1 MLYSMTVYKWRCYD
15 SKKGIDFDFSFKSG
29 DNKNYWYY
37 LDNKP
42 LCPNAIV
49 LSGGFNT
56 GKTTLFQMLK
66 YIQDI
71 VLNHKIPCE
80 DVNVKLK
87 FLVNGSIYSY
97 HVIKEGEKLTEK
109 LNDNECCG
117 QKSVVQ
123 HTSPTVYNWFS
134 KIKFISSIYDTN
146 TDVSLSDINISLANK
161 ILSTYRQ
168 YWLDDDCDFYCQ
180 SWDKILVTDSGNN
193 STVDFI
199 SGKRV
204 KRLPIK
210 RFSATSIYSIYLL
223 QEFYNFAF
231 GGKCDI
237 LIVDDIRYQGKGKLY
252 DLIKAKFFSL
262 LENANIGIKR
272 NKQIVA
278 FSNDTY
284 NRTFAPAKKVSLTYC
299 WDL

>member
-1 MLYSMTVYKWRCYD
+1 MLYSMTVYKWRCYE
-15 SKKGIDFDFSFKSG
+15 SKKGIDFDFGFSVKDG
-29 DNKNYWYY
+29 DNEDYWYC
-37 LDNKP
+37 LDKKP

-66 YIQDI
+66 YIQSI
-71 VLNHKIPCE
+71 VLNHKLPSE

-87 FLVNGSIYSY
+87 FLANESIYSY
-97 HVIKEGEKLTEK
+97 HVIKEGENLTEE
-109 LNDNECCG
+109 LNDNKYCG

-123 HTSPTVYNWFS
+123 HTSPVVYNWFS

-146 TDVSLSDINISLANK
+146 TDVSLSDINIPVANK
-161 ILSTYRQ
+161 ILSNYRQ

-180 SWDKILVTDSGNN
+180 SWDKILVTN

-199 SGKRV
+199 SGNRV

-223 QEFYNFAF
+223 QEFYNFAL
-231 GGKCDI
+231 GDKYDI
-237 LIVDDIRYQGKGKLY
+237 LIVDDVRYQGKGKLY
-252 DLIKAKFFSL
+252 ELIKAKFFSL
-262 LENANIGIKR
+262 PGNTNIGIKR
-272 NKQIVA
+272 NKQIVT

-284 NRTFAPAKKVSLTYC
+284 NRTFAQAKKVSLTYC